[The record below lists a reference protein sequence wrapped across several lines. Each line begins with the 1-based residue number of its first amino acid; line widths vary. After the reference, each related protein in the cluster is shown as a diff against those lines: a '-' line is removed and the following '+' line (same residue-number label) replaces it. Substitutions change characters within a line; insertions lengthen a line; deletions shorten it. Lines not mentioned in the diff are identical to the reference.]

1 MKTSDDILIKDFY
14 KIIDIHINEDMPRY
28 DKEIEII
35 KLLYPE
41 LNEDDI
47 IERPLEEVDEM
58 LDSVFNKTELLIQDE
73 IEIEGRKFILKGNK
87 EDFKFSFKQYKN
99 FEKSVYEK
107 KNEYVHI
114 LMADIYVDDTSL
126 EERAQF
132 FYENMLMRWASFF
145 LMKLPKV
152 IEKKII
158 R

>member
-14 KIIDIHINEDMPRY
+14 KIIDIHTNETMPRY

-58 LDSVFNKTELLIQDE
+58 LDSAFNKTELLIEDE

-114 LMADIYVDDTSL
+114 LMADIYIDDTSL